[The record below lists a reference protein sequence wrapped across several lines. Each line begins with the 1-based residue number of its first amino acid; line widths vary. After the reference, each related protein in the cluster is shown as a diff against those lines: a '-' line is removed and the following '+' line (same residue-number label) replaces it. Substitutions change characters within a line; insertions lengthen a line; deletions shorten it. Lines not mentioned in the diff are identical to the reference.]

1 MLIKINWH
9 LCVFLLI
16 FNYFHY
22 GGTVNYNP
30 YASNQPHLLH
40 ATNSDNDDYK
50 NNAPQPATNDYTV
63 YRQSQQNLQGNS
75 NYQQLYRYYYTP
87 PYQQQMQPPQPTQL
101 WSGPPIVVEDDIQ
114 QQQQQSSS
122 TANIPPTL
130 YQQRSTTT
138 SSMLLP
144 SLHRNSK
151 ALPPPVY
158 SPQNTRTTQ
167 FDYNNNN
174 NHNIVYHRDFR
185 HQIDA
190 IPESKHTTQ
199 PDIVSWNNQQ
209 QQHQLLEPQ
218 QQQEPQQFYATN
230 TNLRYNGISNDLTSL
245 RKDNVPDY
253 GEHFK
258 RYLENNPHRIRP
270 IY

>member
-1 MLIKINWH
+1 M
-9 LCVFLLI
+9 LLI

-40 ATNSDNDDYK
+40 ATNTDNDEYN
-50 NNAPQPATNDYTV
+50 NNAPQSATNDYTV
-63 YRQSQQNLQGNS
+63 YKQSQQNLQENS

-87 PYQQQMQPPQPTQL
+87 PYQQQQMQPPQPTQL

-114 QQQQQSSS
+114 QQQQSSS

-130 YQQRSTTT
+130 YQQHSAT

-151 ALPPPVY
+151 ALPLPVY
-158 SPQNTRTTQ
+158 SPQTTHTAQ
-167 FDYNNNN
+167 FNYNNNN
-174 NHNIVYHRDFR
+174 NNNIVYHRDFR

-190 IPESKHTTQ
+190 IPELQHTTQ

-218 QQQEPQQFYATN
+218 QQQQQQQHHHQQQPQQLYATN
-230 TNLRYNGISNDLTSL
+230 TNLRYNGISN
-245 RKDNVPDY
+245 DNVPDY

-258 RYLENNPHRIRP
+258 RYLENNPRRIRP